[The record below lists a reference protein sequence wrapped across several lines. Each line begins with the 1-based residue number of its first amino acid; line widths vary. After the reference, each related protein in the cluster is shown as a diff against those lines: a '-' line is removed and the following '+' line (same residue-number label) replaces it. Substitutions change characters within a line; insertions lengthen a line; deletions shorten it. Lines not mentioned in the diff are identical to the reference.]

1 MDEMMMLGVPLVVI
15 VPAMV
20 EVAKHSGLPTR
31 WAGLVAMVIAM
42 SLVAIADLGGVITL
56 EGQDGAARVARWVIT
71 GVVYGLAG
79 AGVYS
84 QVRRITEPRGY

>member
-31 WAGLVAMVIAM
+31 WAGLAAMGIAM
-42 SLVAIADLGGVITL
+42 GLVAIADLGGVITL
-56 EGQDGAARVARWVIT
+56 EGEDGAAQVARWMIA

-84 QVRRITEPRGY
+84 QVRRITESRGY